1 MVISGLVNARSL
13 IQILLKQ
20 MVRRFC
26 TKRIE
31 EVVKICT
38 CYCDSYLY
46 SYVLCFL
53 MPSQPRQV
61 MVKTT
66 ELQVNQDYENLLP
79 PLLDEDLENLEK
91 SVLEEGILHSLII
104 NPDKVVLDGHHRL
117 MICRRHS
124 INEVPVIERSFDSEL
139 EEMEFVISFNLT
151 RRHLTMTQKVELAI
165 TIFKIETVK
174 AKQRQLSTL
183 PKKGTKGFANV
194 PPNSEGHSEEPGE
207 ATEIAAK
214 KVGP

>member
-1 MVISGLVNARSL
+1 
-13 IQILLKQ
+13 
-20 MVRRFC
+20 
-26 TKRIE
+26 
-31 EVVKICT
+31 
-38 CYCDSYLY
+38 
-46 SYVLCFL
+46 
-53 MPSQPRQV
+53 MPSQPHQG
-61 MVKTT
+61 MVKIS
-66 ELQVNQDYENLLP
+66 ELQVNPDYENLLP
-79 PLLDEDLENLEK
+79 PLSDEDLENLEE
-91 SVLEEGILHSLII
+91 SILEEGTLHPFII

-117 MICRRHS
+117 IICRRHS
-124 INEVPVIERSFDSEL
+124 INVVPYIERSFDTDL

-151 RRHLTMTQKVELAI
+151 RRHLSMTQKVELAI
-165 TIFKIETVK
+165 TIYKIETVK